1 MTGVQTC
8 ALPILRE
15 LRGVRAD
22 YRKGFGALVDQTKSP
37 LVSMMETK
45 RETIRRLEQQIRD
58 IKLQIKAAKRGDLDK
73 VASDLDDMMKA
84 IKGEKELLSSEFAR
98 NIDSIKGE
106 IEGLDAK
113 KEKSMLK
120 FLKKLISPEQ
130 CQHDWEPITKIKTFI
145 PATNTV
151 QMSNVFKCKHCPK
164 LRKG

>member
-58 IKLQIKAAKRGDLDK
+58 IKLQIKAAKRGDLNK

-113 KEKSMLK
+113 KQGIIKNIEAEIRNIKLQIQTAKQVGDDAVLEKLNDALK
-120 FLKKLISPEQ
+120 YLNREKKAAVVS
-130 CQHDWEPITKIKTFI
+130 
-145 PATNTV
+145 
-151 QMSNVFKCKHCPK
+151 
-164 LRKG
+164 